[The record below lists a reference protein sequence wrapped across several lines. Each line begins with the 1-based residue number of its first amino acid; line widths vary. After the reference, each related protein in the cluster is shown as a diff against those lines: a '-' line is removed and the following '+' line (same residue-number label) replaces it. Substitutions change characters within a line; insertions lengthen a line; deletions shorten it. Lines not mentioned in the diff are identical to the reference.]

1 MQGDKW
7 YRWTDDQIEY
17 LKENYLY
24 KSLSALENE
33 LNISEKAILRQAK
46 KLNLPS
52 KTQKNRI
59 EHEFG
64 MDVCKLL
71 NMLHWEQGMSVNQME
86 KHLKVSRL
94 WINKQMEKCGISW
107 RGQSEAQKKVW
118 SDREID
124 ERKKQVAAAHEKTRE
139 LAKEGEHTFQRLA
152 RENPELDRQRRSH
165 AASLVAASREANGNN
180 WMTGKVGPAAPN
192 WKGGKDYYHYLRGTA
207 VGNWRLNRK
216 LALERD
222 NYTCQRC
229 QAQVESFSLHV
240 HHKIPLKEG
249 GTNLLDNLICYCN
262 SCHKIVECDRW

>member
-1 MQGDKW
+1 MTKKTE
-7 YRWTDDQIEY
+7 WTNEQIEY
-17 LKENYLY
+17 LKANYLHASY
-24 KSLSALENE
+24 DEMETKLGLQHKQIWRKIKE
-33 LNISEKAILRQAK
+33 
-46 KLNLPS
+46 LNLPS
-52 KTQKNRI
+52 KSNTTRI
-59 EHEFG
+59 ELQFG
-64 MDVCKLL
+64 MNVCELL

-86 KHLKVSRL
+86 KHLGVSRL
-94 WINKQMEKCGISW
+94 WINNHMRKCGINW

-165 AASLVAASREANGNN
+165 AASLVSASREANGNN
-180 WMTGKVGPAAPN
+180 WMTGKVGPAAPG

-207 VGNWRLNRK
+207 TGNWRLNRK

-222 NYTCQRC
+222 DYTCQRC
-229 QAQVESFSLHV
+229 HAKVESFSLHV
-240 HHKIPLKEG
+240 HHKIPLTDG

-262 SCHKIVECDRW
+262 SCRKTVENDRW